1 MKLSNKIVAI
11 IAILAVALAGTAIAI
26 ALATWQPV
34 EANTTVLKLDV
45 AEDATRFVF
54 DESPVFDDGLP
65 AYGNAFVTSGYI
77 YEHGT
82 LNGSN
87 GVLPD
92 GSPEFPDRVIGS
104 WICRG
109 WFIGDGAHTESGAVV
124 VTTQYFQFG
133 DEPGRET
140 IVTDGV
146 EIADLNDVVYRAI
159 TGGTGQY
166 NNVRGQGSQ
175 EMLGLNQTEGVNLR
189 IELGV
194 KTRP

>member
-1 MKLSNKIVAI
+1 MKLRKKIVTL
-11 IAILAVALAGTAIAI
+11 IAVLALAITGTAMAI
-26 ALATWQPV
+26 PVATGQTA
-34 EANTTVLKLDV
+34 ETSTKVLKFDV

-54 DESPVFDDGLP
+54 DEAPVFEDGLP

-82 LNGSN
+82 LNGSD

-92 GSPEFPDRVIGS
+92 GSPEFPDKVIGS

-109 WFIGDGAHTESGAVV
+109 WFIGDGAHTQSGALV
-124 VTTQYFQFG
+124 VTTQYYQFG

-146 EIADLNDVVYRAI
+146 EIADVNELLYRAI
-159 TGGTGQY
+159 TGGTGKY
-166 NNVRGQGSQ
+166 SNAGGQGTQ
-175 EMLGLNQTEGVNLR
+175 ELLGFNQSEGVNLR
-189 IELGV
+189 FELSV
-194 KTRP
+194 NTAP

>member
-1 MKLSNKIVAI
+1 MKPSNKIVAI

-26 ALATWQPV
+26 ALATGQPV
-34 EANTTVLKLDV
+34 EANTTVLKFDV

-54 DESPVFDDGLP
+54 DESPVFDDDLP

-77 YEHGT
+77 YAHGT

-92 GSPEFPDRVIGS
+92 GSPEFPDKAIGS

-109 WFIGDGAHTESGAVV
+109 WFIGDGAHTESGAMV

-146 EIADLNDVVYRAI
+146 EIADLNHVVYRAI

-166 NNVRGQGSQ
+166 RNVRGQGSQ
-175 EMLGLNQTEGVNLR
+175 ELLGLNQTEGVNLR

-194 KTRP
+194 MTRP